1 MNKRGLAAL
10 ALFSLLITQ
19 PALADFHAISSSL
32 ERGFGFRRTWI
43 PFLGVARL
51 AIRTVHPTGVH
62 DFQLAVYE
70 HTPKTDPMAIEKMM
84 ASRVARGYTRL
95 VRVRSARSGE
105 WTFIYARPTKDEK
118 VMELLVLA
126 HDNSETVLVR
136 VSADMEKV
144 MRQLGDP
151 VKMRMIA
158 ER

>member
-1 MNKRGLAAL
+1 MSKRGLVAAAL
-10 ALFSLLITQ
+10 LSLVTAQ
-19 PALADFHAISSSL
+19 PALADFHAVSRGL
-32 ERGFGFRRTWI
+32 ERGFGFRKTWI

-70 HTPKTDPMAIEKMM
+70 KTPKTDPLAIEKMM
-84 ASRVARGYTRL
+84 ASQVARGYTRL

-105 WTFIYARPTKDEK
+105 WTFIYARPTKDER

-126 HDNSETVLVR
+126 HDDSETVLVR
-136 VSADMEKV
+136 VTADMEKV